1 MRAVGRESLILSS
14 SPPSWR
20 SWLILA
26 RASNLPTVWSNCLA
40 AGVLGGGLELGR
52 MGVVMLSAGLIYIG
66 GMVLND
72 AFDADFDRQFRRER
86 PIPSGA
92 VSEHRVWQA
101 GWSLIVAGV
110 IGLAVQGWWTAMFS
124 AQLAGSVILYD
135 AIHKRVTLSP
145 VLMAACRL
153 FLFLTVASVGERGV
167 TGEVVWAALAL
178 AAWIVGLSYIARR
191 ESRRGPMAYW
201 PLVFLA
207 IPGILAWLVH
217 GDNPALGVILTGLLA
232 LSWTVWSLSH
242 TVARAQPHYGR
253 TVSGLLAGICLVDQL
268 AVAPDPSGMAVYAGL
283 FVVSLLAQRFIPA
296 T

>member
-52 MGVVMLSAGLIYIG
+52 MGVVMLSASLIYIG

-72 AFDADFDRQFRRER
+72 AFDAEFDRQFRRER

-92 VSEHRVWQA
+92 VSELRVWQA

-124 AQLAGSVILYD
+124 ALLAGSVILYD

-145 VLMAACRL
+145 VLMAACRF

-217 GDNPALGVILTGLLA
+217 GDNPALGVVLTGLWA

-242 TVARAQPHYGR
+242 TVARAQPYYGR

>member
-1 MRAVGRESLILSS
+1 MGAVLVS
-14 SPPSWR
+14 
-20 SWLILA
+20 
-26 RASNLPTVWSNCLA
+26 AS
-40 AGVLGGGLELGR
+40 
-52 MGVVMLSAGLIYIG
+52 LIYIG
-66 GMVLND
+66 GMILND
-72 AFDADFDRQFRRER
+72 AFDAEFDRQFRRER

-92 VSEHRVWQA
+92 VSELRVWQA

-110 IGLAVQGWWTAMFS
+110 IGLAVQGWWTAIFS
-124 AQLAGSVILYD
+124 VLLAGSVILYD

-145 VLMAACRL
+145 VLMAACRF

-178 AAWIVGLSYIARR
+178 SAWIVGLSYIARR

-207 IPGILAWLVH
+207 IPGILAGLVH
-217 GDNPALGVILTGLLA
+217 GDDPGLGVILTGLLA
-232 LSWTVWSLSH
+232 LTWTVWSLSH
-242 TVARAQPHYGR
+242 TVGRAQPHFGR
-253 TVSGLLAGICLVDQL
+253 TVSGLLAGICLVDVL

-283 FVVSLLAQRFIPA
+283 FVLSLMAQRFIPA

>member
-1 MRAVGRESLILSS
+1 MRSLNSTT
-14 SPPSWR
+14 PSWK

-40 AGVLGGGLELGR
+40 AGALGGGLETGR
-52 MGVVMLSAGLIYIG
+52 MVVVILSASAVYIG

-92 VSEHRVWQA
+92 VSEQRVWQA
-101 GWSLIVAGV
+101 GWSLMVAGV
-110 IGLAVQGWWTAMFS
+110 IGLAVQGWWTAVLS
-124 AQLAGSVILYD
+124 ALLAGSVILYD
-135 AIHKRVTLSP
+135 AIHKRVTVSP
-145 VLMAACRL
+145 VLMAACRF

-167 TGEVVWAALAL
+167 NGEALWAALAL

-207 IPGILAWLVH
+207 MPGVLVWLVH
-217 GDNPALGVILTGLLA
+217 GDQPGMGVIITGVLA
-232 LSWTVWSLSH
+232 LFWTLWSLSH
-242 TVARAQPHYGR
+242 TVARAQPHFGR

-268 AVAPDPSGMAVYAGL
+268 AVAPDPSGTVVYAAL
-283 FVVSLLAQRFIPA
+283 FVTSLLAQRFIPA

>member
-1 MRAVGRESLILSS
+1 MPLDFTRLVFTA
-14 SPPSWR
+14 
-20 SWLILA
+20 ILA
-26 RASNLPTVWSNCLA
+26 YIFFDETIDSQTILGSAVIVASAV
-40 AGVLGGGLELGR
+40 
-52 MGVVMLSAGLIYIG
+52 YIG

-92 VSEHRVWQA
+92 VSEQRVWQA
-101 GWSLIVAGV
+101 GWSLMVAGV
-110 IGLAVQGWWTAMFS
+110 IGLAVQGWWTAVLS
-124 AQLAGSVILYD
+124 ALLAGSVILYD
-135 AIHKRVTLSP
+135 AIHKRVTVSP
-145 VLMAACRL
+145 VLMAACRF

-167 TGEVVWAALAL
+167 TGQALWAALAL

-207 IPGILAWLVH
+207 MPGVLVWLVH
-217 GDNPALGVILTGLLA
+217 GDHPGMGVIIAGVLA
-232 LSWTVWSLSH
+232 LSWTLWSLSH
-242 TVARAQPHYGR
+242 TVARSQPHFGR

-268 AVAPDPSGMAVYAGL
+268 AVAPDPSGTVVYAAL
-283 FVVSLLAQRFIPA
+283 FVISLLAQRYIPA

>member
-1 MRAVGRESLILSS
+1 
-14 SPPSWR
+14 
-20 SWLILA
+20 
-26 RASNLPTVWSNCLA
+26 
-40 AGVLGGGLELGR
+40 
-52 MGVVMLSAGLIYIG
+52 MGVVMFSASLIYIG

-92 VSEHRVWQA
+92 VSEQRVWQA

-110 IGLAVQGWWTAMFS
+110 IGLAVQGWWTAIFS
-124 AQLAGSVILYD
+124 ALLAGSVILYD

-145 VLMAACRL
+145 VLMAACRF

-167 TGEVVWAALAL
+167 TGEVLWAALAL

-217 GDNPALGVILTGLLA
+217 GDNPALGVI
-232 LSWTVWSLSH
+232 
-242 TVARAQPHYGR
+242 
-253 TVSGLLAGICLVDQL
+253 
-268 AVAPDPSGMAVYAGL
+268 
-283 FVVSLLAQRFIPA
+283 
-296 T
+296 

>member
-1 MRAVGRESLILSS
+1 MRTLSS
-14 SPPSWR
+14 TTPSWK

-40 AGVLGGGLELGR
+40 AGALGGGLETGR
-52 MGVVMLSAGLIYIG
+52 MVVVILSASGVYIG

-92 VSEHRVWQA
+92 VSEQRVWQA
-101 GWSLIVAGV
+101 GWSLMVAGV
-110 IGLAVQGWWTAMFS
+110 IGLAVQGWWTAVLS
-124 AQLAGSVILYD
+124 ALLAGSVILYD
-135 AIHKRVTLSP
+135 AIHKRVTFSP
-145 VLMAACRL
+145 VLMAACRF
-153 FLFLTVASVGERGV
+153 FLFLTVASVGKRGV
-167 TGEVVWAALAL
+167 TGEALWAALAL

-207 IPGILAWLVH
+207 MPGVLVWLVH
-217 GDNPALGVILTGLLA
+217 GDQPGMGVIITGVFA
-232 LSWTVWSLSH
+232 LFWTLWSLSH
-242 TVARAQPHYGR
+242 TVARAQPHFGR

-268 AVAPDPSGMAVYAGL
+268 AVAPDPSGTVVYAAL
-283 FVVSLLAQRFIPA
+283 FVTSLLAQRFIPA

>member
-52 MGVVMLSAGLIYIG
+52 MGVVMLSASLIYIG

-72 AFDADFDRQFRRER
+72 AFDAEFDRQFRRER

-92 VSEHRVWQA
+92 VSELRVWQA

-124 AQLAGSVILYD
+124 ALLAGSVILYD

-145 VLMAACRL
+145 VLMAACRF

-167 TGEVVWAALAL
+167 TGEVLWTALAL

-268 AVAPDPSGMAVYAGL
+268 AVAPDPSGIAVYAGL